1 VDAPDDK
8 AVACYVLH
16 FKADNQSLASPIFG
30 GKFGPVQ
37 PNTGELIRKG
47 GSITTPGDTR
57 CISIGCTDR
66 SCHPSLVDFQFSPN
80 FSIKIGLEALGKCVV
95 RPCLEEYLD

>member
-1 VDAPDDK
+1 VDALDDK

-16 FKADNQSLASPIFG
+16 FKADNELLASPIFG

-37 PNTGELIRKG
+37 PNASEIIRS
-47 GSITTPGDTR
+47 GSSLTTPGGTR

-66 SCHPSLVDFQFSPN
+66 SL
-80 FSIKIGLEALGKCVV
+80 L
-95 RPCLEEYLD
+95 